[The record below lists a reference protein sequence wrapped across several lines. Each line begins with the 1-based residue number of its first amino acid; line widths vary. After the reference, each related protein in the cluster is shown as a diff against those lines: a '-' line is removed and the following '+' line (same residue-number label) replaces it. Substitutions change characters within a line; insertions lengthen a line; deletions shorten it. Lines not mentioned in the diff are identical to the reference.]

1 MYERKQNGEVFFS
14 SLCVTYSRFGNYP
27 ANGLVTEQPQYS
39 VVVCI
44 FHILQ
49 NTEIQLISND
59 LRLIFTCSLLLASPC
74 IFHAARHS
82 WATIARNDLR
92 INKYV
97 VHEALNHVDD
107 AMKVTDMYLE
117 KDYSQND
124 DANRRVITYVLT
136 GDNGVKKRKK

>member
-1 MYERKQNGEVFFS
+1 MIYCAIIAFFLCFVF
-14 SLCVTYSRFGNYP
+14 
-27 ANGLVTEQPQYS
+27 
-39 VVVCI
+39 I
-44 FHILQ
+44 FY
-49 NTEIQLISND
+49 IS
-59 LRLIFTCSLLLASPC
+59 
-74 IFHAARHS
+74 RHS

-136 GDNGVKKRKK
+136 GDNGVKKRKNKRE

>member
-1 MYERKQNGEVFFS
+1 MICCAIIAFFLCFVF
-14 SLCVTYSRFGNYP
+14 
-27 ANGLVTEQPQYS
+27 
-39 VVVCI
+39 I
-44 FHILQ
+44 FY
-49 NTEIQLISND
+49 IS
-59 LRLIFTCSLLLASPC
+59 
-74 IFHAARHS
+74 RHS

-136 GDNGVKKRKK
+136 GDNGVKKRKNKRE

>member
-1 MYERKQNGEVFFS
+1 MYASKDCLNTAV
-14 SLCVTYSRFGNYP
+14 NK
-27 ANGLVTEQPQYS
+27 GLKK
-39 VVVCI
+39 I
-44 FHILQ
+44 GGILG
-49 NTEIQLISND
+49 IDD
-59 LRLIFTCSLLLASPC
+59 LEFY
-74 IFHAARHS
+74 AARHS

-136 GDNGVKKRKK
+136 GDNGVKKRKIKGSKNSLYLLLKKYLFECSSKCL

>member
-1 MYERKQNGEVFFS
+1 MIYCAIIAFFLCFVF
-14 SLCVTYSRFGNYP
+14 
-27 ANGLVTEQPQYS
+27 
-39 VVVCI
+39 I
-44 FHILQ
+44 FY
-49 NTEIQLISND
+49 IS
-59 LRLIFTCSLLLASPC
+59 
-74 IFHAARHS
+74 RHS

-136 GDNGVKKRKK
+136 GDNGVKRRKNK

>member
-1 MYERKQNGEVFFS
+1 MYASKDCLNTAV
-14 SLCVTYSRFGNYP
+14 NK
-27 ANGLVTEQPQYS
+27 GLKK
-39 VVVCI
+39 I
-44 FHILQ
+44 GGILG
-49 NTEIQLISND
+49 IDD
-59 LRLIFTCSLLLASPC
+59 LEFY
-74 IFHAARHS
+74 AARHS

-136 GDNGVKKRKK
+136 GDNGVKKRKNKRE